1 MCGARKRGDNC
12 RIQMLETVRDDTPAD
27 VEGWLLIGAET
38 LTKKKTENSRI
49 HENGFTYLAMRT

>member
-1 MCGARKRGDNC
+1 
-12 RIQMLETVRDDTPAD
+12 MLETVRDDTPAD